1 MNAALKPDYSRTH
14 AFLGQK
20 HGLLIN
26 NEWVEPRAGGR
37 IEVLNPATGKVLGY
51 AAAGGAE
58 DIDLAVKAARQAF
71 ETGPWPSMPPVA
83 RAKLLWKLNL
93 ASGGVTGAIAAHNL
107 TIH

>member
-58 DIDLAVKAARQAF
+58 SDTKGTNDSVSVEAGS
-71 ETGPWPSMPPVA
+71 T
-83 RAKLLWKLNL
+83 N
-93 ASGGVTGAIAAHNL
+93 
-107 TIH
+107 